1 MGRREAVGR
10 CVTEFVQR
18 LQERYRLC
26 RAILF
31 GSRAGDD
38 WLVDSDYDF
47 VIVSPDFAGKR
58 FVDRAVEVSYLWE
71 SDAGLEALCYTPE
84 EFRRKAQQI
93 GIVAEAI
100 RTGIELVKEAST
112 NEEPVTASPRD
123 T

>member
-1 MGRREAVGR
+1 MRPETEAWW
-10 CVTEFVQR
+10 QK
-18 LQERYRLC
+18 
-26 RAILF
+26 
-31 GSRAGDD
+31 AGDD

-71 SDAGLEALCYTPE
+71 ADAGLEALCYTPE
-84 EFRRKAQQI
+84 EFRRKARQI
-93 GIVAEAI
+93 SIVAEAI
-100 RTGIELVKEAST
+100 RTGIELVQEAST